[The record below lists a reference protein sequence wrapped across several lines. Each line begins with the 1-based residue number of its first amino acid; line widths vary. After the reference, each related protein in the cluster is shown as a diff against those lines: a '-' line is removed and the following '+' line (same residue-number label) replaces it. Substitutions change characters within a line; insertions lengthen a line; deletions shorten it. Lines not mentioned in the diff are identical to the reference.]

1 MEGPGLGAG
10 EVGRFVERVQSL
22 SLEDEE
28 VLETGNREDH
38 TATWVFSLALSW
50 GLKNGLSDKFYVAY
64 FITMKNKT
72 QPDIL

>member
-28 VLETGNREDH
+28 VLETGDREDH
-38 TATWVFSLALSW
+38 TAT
-50 GLKNGLSDKFYVAY
+50 
-64 FITMKNKT
+64 
-72 QPDIL
+72 